1 MGLRPLALP
10 DWIEPDERIAVELAE
25 KARLLRDHHPE
36 VFAVLPEAT
45 ESAKEVLE
53 VLAAHLPARF
63 PTLYRRE
70 GPRLTN
76 LVMQETWDLAQ
87 PALHPLELAGR
98 LVQEDLCLMARET
111 TREVYRLVGAAVC
124 FPTRWRLAD
133 KLGQPLQAIHAPVP
147 GYDAQLAAP
156 LERLFAR
163 LQPDKPVWR
172 CNWSLVDDPTLFQP
186 TGPGGRAG
194 TGEITAD
201 NAGEKVWLRIERQT
215 LRRLPRTQAI
225 VFTIRVH
232 VRPLHSLTR
241 CPEQAA
247 RLAATL
253 RALPEPMRVYKSL
266 PPFLAAVVT
275 WLDRLPAAR

>member
-147 GYDAQLAAP
+147 GYGISQCGGATG
-156 LERLFAR
+156 
-163 LQPDKPVWR
+163 VWWTIR
-172 CNWSLVDDPTLFQP
+172 RSFSPRGL
-186 TGPGGRAG
+186 
-194 TGEITAD
+194 
-201 NAGEKVWLRIERQT
+201 AGERALGRLRQT
-215 LRRLPRTQAI
+215 TPGKRSGCASSDRPSGACRARRPSCLRFA
-225 VFTIRVH
+225 
-232 VRPLHSLTR
+232 
-241 CPEQAA
+241 CMCA
-247 RLAATL
+247 RSTL
-253 RALPEPMRVYKSL
+253 
-266 PPFLAAVVT
+266 
-275 WLDRLPAAR
+275 